1 MLSPAGEDEY
11 CLDEIIAMRNLL
23 GSTSWCHFG
32 DGINIYDGSFHIDTF
47 AAEMNLTMFDSLT
60 NISTPNPAKCDAIMM
75 KISLHHI
82 MEVEPIAAMWHRT
95 LTPGGKLLIL
105 DHFPFKKVFG
115 EHSETVNGFMP
126 VWKDI
131 WIPLHI
137 EWNPINYGHAMIP
150 DDVIKQVL
158 PNHPTLCPRS
168 LPWAHASQ
176 PAARSPPRF
185 DHAAHT
191 PRLQVHRRLH
201 VEVVA
206 HGLRA
211 YHGEG
216 TQARQGRMR
225 KYSKRMPALRRVQ
238 SSQGGVTK
246 GLVACTQCVLCGSA
260 GVPRPAFCV
269 RVGVRECEWLGYKV
283 KHKNET

>member
-1 MLSPAGEDEY
+1 
-11 CLDEIIAMRNLL
+11 
-23 GSTSWCHFG
+23 
-32 DGINIYDGSFHIDTF
+32 
-47 AAEMNLTMFDSLT
+47 MFDSLT

-115 EHSETVNGFMP
+115 VHSETVNSFMP

-176 PAARSPPRF
+176 PAAHSPPRF

-238 SSQGGVTK
+238 SSQLARRGHERILSRLAHNVCSV
-246 GLVACTQCVLCGSA
+246 GLGRGASARVLCACRS
-260 GVPRPAFCV
+260 PP
-269 RVGVRECEWLGYKV
+269 RECEWLYV
-283 KHKNET
+283 R